1 MKTLSHIET
10 LNSYRCRLGALL
22 RDKSGIAIT
31 EAVIVIPF
39 FLIVWMGLITMH
51 HMYEKR
57 LEAQVISEGKAI
69 TVSIKGCKGDY
80 DYGDDDSNAAS
91 NEANSQMESEHSDES
106 GWLTSI
112 AGEQPFAWKH
122 TSGGKKL
129 IASGI
134 PELFG
139 GPDRAVRASQK
150 FMCNMEP
157 KDGLWDMLF
166 DIMKG
171 ALGWDSGESS

>member
-1 MKTLSHIET
+1 M
-10 LNSYRCRLGALL
+10 
-22 RDKSGIAIT
+22 
-31 EAVIVIPF
+31 IPF

-57 LEAQVISEGKAI
+57 MEAQVISEGKALKA
-69 TVSIKGCKGDY
+69 SIKGCKGDY
-80 DYGDDDSNAAS
+80 DYGNEASNA
-91 NEANSQMESEHSDES
+91 ANSQMESEHSDES
-106 GWLTSI
+106 GWLTKI
-112 AGEQPFAWKH
+112 GGDQPFAWTH

-139 GPDRAVRASQK
+139 GPDRVVSASQK

-157 KDGLWDMLF
+157 KDDLWDMLF
-166 DIMKG
+166 DIMSS
-171 ALGWDSGESS
+171 ALGWDTD